1 MLRSWS
7 RLEVVVEGRQKKDR
21 GYREKRGKAW
31 EGGSLAA
38 SPVRPGTDDPAT
50 TGVVVAQIV

>member
-1 MLRSWS
+1 MLRSLS
-7 RLEVVVEGRQKKDR
+7 RLEVVVEGRQKKTR
-21 GYREKRGKAW
+21 GCREKRGKAW

-50 TGVVVAQIV
+50 TGVVVA